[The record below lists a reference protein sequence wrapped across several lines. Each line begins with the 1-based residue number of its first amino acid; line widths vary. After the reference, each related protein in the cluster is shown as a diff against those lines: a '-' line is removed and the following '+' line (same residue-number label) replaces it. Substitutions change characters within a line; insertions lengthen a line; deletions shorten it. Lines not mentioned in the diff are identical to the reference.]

1 MDEKLVSEQCLRMK
15 AEWSFLSGT
24 LRSTDVSRK
33 FTTVEN
39 EELGWIGWGGGALV
53 TNWCNIVL
61 LEAVAASCSLLTSSG
76 AAVPAG

>member
-1 MDEKLVSEQCLRMK
+1 MDKKLVSEQRLRMK

-39 EELGWIGWGGGALV
+39 GDLGWMGRGGRGL
-53 TNWCNIVL
+53 
-61 LEAVAASCSLLTSSG
+61 G
-76 AAVPAG
+76 D

>member
-1 MDEKLVSEQCLRMK
+1 MDKKLVSEQCLRMK
-15 AEWSFLSGT
+15 SEWGFLPST

-39 EELGWIGWGGGALV
+39 EDLGWMGRGGRDLV
-53 TNWCNIVL
+53 TNCCNTVL
-61 LEAVAASCSLLTSSG
+61 LAAAAASCSLLTSSG

>member
-15 AEWSFLSGT
+15 TEWSFLSGT

-39 EELGWIGWGGGALV
+39 EDLGWMGRGGRGL
-53 TNWCNIVL
+53 
-61 LEAVAASCSLLTSSG
+61 G
-76 AAVPAG
+76 D

>member
-24 LRSTDVSRK
+24 LRYTDVSRK

-39 EELGWIGWGGGALV
+39 EDLGWMGRGGRGL
-53 TNWCNIVL
+53 
-61 LEAVAASCSLLTSSG
+61 G
-76 AAVPAG
+76 D